1 MLKSILSRAEREDET
16 QLISKNNLTQIL
28 KIFVDIIS
36 PSGWEHL
43 IFKQVIKPMALA
55 FDKKAI
61 EYIMSQLNFIRYSLV
76 LPISKPSGEEE
87 EWVLHWVSQLI
98 HYYHGIP

>member
-36 PSGWEHL
+36 PSG
-43 IFKQVIKPMALA
+43 
-55 FDKKAI
+55 
-61 EYIMSQLNFIRYSLV
+61 
-76 LPISKPSGEEE
+76 
-87 EWVLHWVSQLI
+87 
-98 HYYHGIP
+98 